1 MRRWRGFQT
10 PRMVTG
16 LEGDRTGRRGP
27 SPWDSRACAVDH
39 TDPRES
45 VSALSQS
52 GLILELVSFNPAA
65 SAHARLSPADGSGH
79 GRRRPPGV
87 AAGKAGFAAWPR
99 RRGGRWG
106 AGSGPPRASK
116 YTSGSKIG
124 NVCFRKRASAHE
136 EAERS
141 GALARVPPRSFTLP
155 GPRPA
160 AGAET
165 AAPRPG
171 RWCLR

>member
-1 MRRWRGFQT
+1 MRHPAWSQGWKVTTVGDAARVRGT
-10 PRMVTG
+10 PG
-16 LEGDRTGRRGP
+16 LVLLTILTRASPFPP
-27 SPWDSRACAVDH
+27 SRCLA
-39 TDPRES
+39 
-45 VSALSQS
+45 
-52 GLILELVSFNPAA
+52 SFWSSFP
-65 SAHARLSPADGSGH
+65 SIPLPQPTHGSARLMEAGMAGDVHQVSLQARPGSPRG
-79 GRRRPPGV
+79 
-87 AAGKAGFAAWPR
+87 
-99 RRGGRWG
+99 RGGVV
-106 AGSGPPRASK
+106 AGGGPEAGPPRASK

-160 AGAET
+160 AGAVT

>member
-1 MRRWRGFQT
+1 
-10 PRMVTG
+10 MVTG
-16 LEGDRTGRRGP
+16 LEGDRSGRRGP

-45 VSALSQS
+45 VSALSLS

-65 SAHARLSPADGSGH
+65 QPTHGSARLMEAGMAGDVHQVSLQARPGSPRG
-79 GRRRPPGV
+79 
-87 AAGKAGFAAWPR
+87 
-99 RRGGRWG
+99 RGGVV
-106 AGSGPPRASK
+106 AGGGPEAGPPRASK

-160 AGAET
+160 AGAVT